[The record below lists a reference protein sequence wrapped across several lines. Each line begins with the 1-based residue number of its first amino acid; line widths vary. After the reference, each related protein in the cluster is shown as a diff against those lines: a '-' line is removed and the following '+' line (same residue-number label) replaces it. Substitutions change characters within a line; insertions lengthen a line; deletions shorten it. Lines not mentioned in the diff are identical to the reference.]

1 MKIADIEGIGPG
13 YAAKLEKA
21 GVRSTA
27 TLLERGCGPMER
39 KQLAEATGITEHLIL
54 EWVNRADLYRIK
66 GIGAQYSD
74 LLEKAGVDTVV
85 ELANR
90 VAENLLAKVVEV
102 NKEKNLVNKVPGLT
116 QVKSWIVQAKKLPRV
131 VTY

>member
-1 MKIADIEGIGPG
+1 MKIADIEGIGP
-13 YAAKLEKA
+13 AFAEKLTKA
-21 GVRSTA
+21 GVRTTA
-27 TLLERGCGPMER
+27 ALLERGCGPMER

-66 GIGAQYSD
+66 GVGAQYSD

-90 VAENLLAKVVEV
+90 VAEHLLEKMVEV

-116 QVKSWIVQAKKLPRV
+116 QVKTWISQAKKLHRV